1 MINVHDLCP
10 NSNDNANNNL
20 CFMKTQIVFDVC
32 IIYVLKKNLP
42 LKLVM
47 LAFLCLINHSTQKNS
62 FQKIQCML
70 TLNIRL
76 NILWRAFDDSSIQSG
91 KEYNKQ
97 KLAIPEQDTQRLD
110 EILEIIILVDNL
122 PFIKCNL
129 AE

>member
-10 NSNDNANNNL
+10 NSKYNANKNL

-62 FQKIQCML
+62 IQKIQCL
-70 TLNIRL
+70 LKLNIRL
-76 NILWRAFDDSSIQSG
+76 NILLRAFDDSSIQSG
-91 KEYNKQ
+91 KVYNKQ

-122 PFIKCNL
+122 RFIQCNL